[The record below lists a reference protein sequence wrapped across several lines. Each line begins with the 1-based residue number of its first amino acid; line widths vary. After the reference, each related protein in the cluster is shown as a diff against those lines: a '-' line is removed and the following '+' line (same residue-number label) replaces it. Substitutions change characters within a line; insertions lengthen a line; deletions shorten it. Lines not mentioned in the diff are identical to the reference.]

1 MDDLSLLKMAG
12 FSTTGVAIVFLA
24 YRIFKSI
31 VGKKLISSCC
41 GRKMEIGIDVAQMT
55 PTPQPTTENPM
66 RVVVKD

>member
-24 YRIFKSI
+24 YRIFKGI

-41 GRKMEIGIDVAQMT
+41 GRKMEIGIDVGHMT
-55 PTPQPTTENPM
+55 PTPQPMTENPL